1 MDGNPVRQ
9 ISLLGF
15 GEVGGIFGH
24 DFAAA
29 GLGVSTFDILLNAE
43 PSRSEMLAKA
53 KNANVRA
60 CDTLEGAIRGADLVI
75 SAVTASS
82 AADVAASAAPFL
94 RAGQI
99 YLDLNS
105 VSPDTKREIARTLN
119 ESAATFVEAAV
130 MAAVSPQ
137 RLKVPMLL
145 GGADAAM
152 AAARLQAIG
161 LNVKPI
167 SDRVGVASAIKMC
180 RSIIIKGLEAITV
193 ESMFTARRYG
203 AEKLVLESLAATY
216 PDMGWNGALPDY
228 LISRVAEHGKRRA
241 AEMREAAQAVA
252 DAGLEPLTA
261 LATAQRQDWLA
272 QAIAEFSLAV
282 PKGEKF
288 EWQELADAIAKASS
302 EGYGKNLR
310 ENHSG
315 RPSLWCISKDGG
327 FDSATIGN
335 GETDGRKILPLQNP
349 QGWGTRTIWSP
360 RIDWLC

>member
-1 MDGNPVRQ
+1 MNQNPIRE
-9 ISLLGF
+9 IALIGF

-29 GLGVSTFDILLNAE
+29 GFVVSTFDILLNAE
-43 PSRSEMLAKA
+43 PSRSAMLAKA
-53 KNANVRA
+53 KSANVRP
-60 CDTLEGAIRGADLVI
+60 CDTLEDAVHGADIVI

-82 AADVAASAAPFL
+82 AVDVARNTATYL
-94 RAGQI
+94 RSGQI

-105 VSPDTKREIARTLN
+105 VSPETKREIARVLD
-119 ESAATFVEAAV
+119 ESPATFVEAAV
-130 MAAVSPQ
+130 MAPVSPQ

-145 GGADAAM
+145 GGADAET
-152 AAARLQAIG
+152 AAGRLRAIG
-161 LNVKPI
+161 MNVKPV
-167 SDRVGVASAIKMC
+167 SDRVGVPSAIKMC

-203 AEKLVLESLAATY
+203 AEKEVLESLAATY
-216 PDMGWNGALPDY
+216 PDMGWTGTLPDY

-282 PKGEKF
+282 QKGDNF
-288 EWQELADAIAKASS
+288 SWQELADAIAKATS
-302 EGYGKNLR
+302 ET
-310 ENHSG
+310 EE
-315 RPSLWCISKDGG
+315 P
-327 FDSATIGN
+327 A
-335 GETDGRKILPLQNP
+335 RKL
-349 QGWGTRTIWSP
+349 
-360 RIDWLC
+360 